1 MSRIDNPSV
10 PLVDTFLKV
19 WHMSVNLSS
28 LWHHVEDALN
38 VNMPGQAHSPLC
50 KLMPFGIFEI
60 LKYPR
65 YRLLLKTSY

>member
-1 MSRIDNPSV
+1 MS
-10 PLVDTFLKV
+10 L
-19 WHMSVNLSS
+19 NLSS
-28 LWHHVEDALN
+28 LWHYVEDALS
-38 VNMPGQAHSPLC
+38 VNMPGQTHNSLC

>member
-1 MSRIDNPSV
+1 MS
-10 PLVDTFLKV
+10 L
-19 WHMSVNLSS
+19 NLSS
-28 LWHHVEDALN
+28 LWHYVEDALS
-38 VNMPGQAHSPLC
+38 VNMPGQTHNPLC